1 LRDDG
6 NPEFPESAR
15 DGVPF
20 PGYTSAKIPG
30 GPRLHFRECFDGS
43 RRLSSPSRMGSPV
56 ARRVLRFDRAVA
68 WLPLDHDSGIAA
80 MSADEQI
87 PEDDIPEVEIRIE
100 PDDEKLAGLGVTPE
114 EFDAQL
120 EIAIDDYH
128 DLLETCD
135 DEEEAPGIE
144 DIQIELQ
151 GQVYRLADLATI
163 SIVGDLES
171 LEEFD
176 DEDDE
181 E

>member
-1 LRDDG
+1 
-6 NPEFPESAR
+6 
-15 DGVPF
+15 
-20 PGYTSAKIPG
+20 
-30 GPRLHFRECFDGS
+30 
-43 RRLSSPSRMGSPV
+43 
-56 ARRVLRFDRAVA
+56 
-68 WLPLDHDSGIAA
+68 